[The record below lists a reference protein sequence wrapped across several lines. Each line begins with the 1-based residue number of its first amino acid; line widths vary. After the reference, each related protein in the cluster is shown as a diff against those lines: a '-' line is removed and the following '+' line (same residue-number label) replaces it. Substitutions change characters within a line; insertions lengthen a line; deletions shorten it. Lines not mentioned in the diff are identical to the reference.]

1 MSEDPILKLAVHLEK
16 HRDHQQAFFS
26 TRALRTLLERL
37 GAADG
42 KLEGLTK
49 ECDKLKL
56 HMQDYH
62 QMHDHERDLRIAAEA
77 ERDTYK
83 ESWERLTVEKAQ
95 SSWGEFQRQGKML
108 KEMESLRDSWKE
120 RAEALE
126 AQVKRL
132 LAKQGERIELEALN
146 KRLDEPLPELR
157 RDANGDPIPWPK
169 DADYFMGFDPEN
181 PDTPTD

>member
-26 TRALRTLLERL
+26 TRALRTLLDRL

-42 KLEGLTK
+42 KLAKVTN
-49 ECDKLKL
+49 
-56 HMQDYH
+56 
-62 QMHDHERDLRIAAEA
+62 

-108 KEMESLRDSWKE
+108 KEAQAEVERLTKSNDEVVTEGLRLFRE
-120 RAEALE
+120 RDAEIEKLKAERDDFQEQASETYVIRMQRDELE

-132 LAKQGERIELEALN
+132 LAKEGERIGKALTLEALN
-146 KRLDEPLPELR
+146 KRLDEPLPEL
-157 RDANGDPIPWPK
+157 GQ
-169 DADYFMGFDPEN
+169 PEL
-181 PDTPTD
+181 PQS